1 MELFGIGPGELMI
14 ILVLA
19 LIIVGPQKLPELG
32 RNLGRTVG
40 EFKAQTDQ
48 MRSVLNF
55 DTLTAPTTPATAP
68 VARNERDTQAL
79 IHTDDRVLAL
89 QAYSVT
95 PNVPATD
102 LPETTVITSAVQPAT
117 QEPAA

>member
-55 DTLTAPTTPATAP
+55 DTLTAPAPAP
-68 VARNERDTQAL
+68 MARSERDTQAL
-79 IHTDDRVLAL
+79 VHTDERVLAL
-89 QAYSVT
+89 QAYAGAPST
-95 PNVPATD
+95 AATD
-102 LPETTVITSAVQPAT
+102 LPETTVITPAAQPAA

>member
-55 DTLTAPTTPATAP
+55 DTLTAPSAAPATAP
-68 VARNERDTQAL
+68 VARSERDTQAL
-79 IHTDDRVLAL
+79 LHTDERVLAL
-89 QAYSVT
+89 QAYGTTAVAAVEL
-95 PNVPATD
+95 N
-102 LPETTVITSAVQPAT
+102 ETTVITPAAQSAA

>member
-19 LIIVGPQKLPELG
+19 LIIIGPQKLPELS

-55 DTLTAPTTPATAP
+55 DTLTAPTTP
-68 VARNERDTQAL
+68 VARSERDTQA
-79 IHTDDRVLAL
+79 IIYTDERVAAL
-89 QAYSVT
+89 QGYALT
-95 PNVPATD
+95 PSTT
-102 LPETTVITSAVQPAT
+102 PETTVITPAAE
-117 QEPAA
+117 QAAHEPAA

>member
-55 DTLTAPTTPATAP
+55 DSLTAPITAAVAP

-79 IHTDDRVLAL
+79 IHTDERVLAL
-89 QAYSVT
+89 QAYAI
-95 PNVPATD
+95 PAQ
-102 LPETTVITSAVQPAT
+102 PAPEVNETTVIIPAAQPAA

>member
-55 DTLTAPTTPATAP
+55 DTLTAPTTPVAS
-68 VARNERDTQAL
+68 VARSERDTQAL
-79 IHTDDRVLAL
+79 VHSDERVLAL
-89 QAYSVT
+89 QAYAGAPST
-95 PNVPATD
+95 AAAD
-102 LPETTVITSAVQPAT
+102 LPETTVITPAAQPAA